1 MEEPNFS
8 KQDGSTVHTSTLRD
22 LAAVM
27 FRHRRLMV
35 LSFFGVLLGA
45 SVTAVLQPNRYEAGV
60 KILVKRERVDPLVTS
75 DASTQSQ
82 FAPGVTE
89 EELNSEVELLKSRD
103 MLEKVVLAC
112 DLQQQRRSGM
122 SRVLG
127 VISGRMVNPS
137 PEKGMQIAIAVDML
151 QKTLGVEVVKK
162 SNLIAVNYES
172 PDPEL
177 AGRILTALTNFYL
190 EKHLAVHR
198 PPGAFDFFQQETQ
211 RYRKG
216 LDDAEARLVSFT
228 HGGAPVSAK
237 LEKEVALQ
245 KLAEFDG
252 TLKQTLASIA
262 ETQQRIRVLQEQTA
276 TIPTRMVTQVHNAD
290 DAALLSQIRSN
301 LLTLELK
308 RTELLGKFEPSY
320 RPVQEV
326 DAQIAQTRVTLA
338 AAEKSQLHD
347 ETTDRDPTY
356 EWVREELTKSKAD
369 LASLQARA
377 KATAMTVRL
386 YRENARSLEQNEVI
400 QDDLTRTVKATE
412 DNYLLY
418 LRKEE
423 EARISDALDRKRIIN
438 VAVAEAASVPALPS
452 NHRSMTV
459 VVGLLL
465 ATLTSVGLAFASD
478 YMDPTFR
485 TPDEVSSFL
494 NTPVLATMSQNG
506 KNGTANRVSKNG
518 ATTYVS

>member
-1 MEEPNFS
+1 M
-8 KQDGSTVHTSTLRD
+8 L
-22 LAAVM
+22 
-27 FRHRRLMV
+27 
-35 LSFFGVLLGA
+35 LSFFGVLSGA
-45 SVTAVLQPNRYEAGV
+45 ILAAMLQANRYEAGV
-60 KILVKRERVDPLVTS
+60 KILVKRERVDPVVTS
-75 DASTQSQ
+75 EASTQSQ

-89 EELNSEVELLKSRD
+89 EEINSEVELLKSRD

-112 DLQQQRRSGM
+112 NLQQQRPSAI
-122 SRVLG
+122 SRVLHSMSRQTTDR
-127 VISGRMVNPS
+127 V
-137 PEKGMQIAIAVDML
+137 PEKEKQIEIAVG
-151 QKTLGVEVVKK
+151 TLEKKLSVEVLKK
-162 SNLIAVNYES
+162 TNLIAVNYES

-177 AGRILTALTNFYL
+177 ADRVLVALTNFYL

-198 PPGAFDFFQQETQ
+198 PPGAFDFFHQETQ

-216 LDDAEARLVSFT
+216 LADAEARLVEFT

-252 TLKQTLASIA
+252 TLKQTRASIA
-262 ETQQRIRVLQEQTA
+262 ETEHRIRVLQDQAA
-276 TIPTRMVTQVHNAD
+276 TIPTRMVTQVHNTD
-290 DAALLSQIRSN
+290 DATLLSQIRSD

-326 DAQIAQTRVTLA
+326 DAQIAQTRATLT

-356 EWVREELTKSKAD
+356 EWVREELAKSKTD

-377 KATAMTVRL
+377 EATALTVRS
-386 YRENARSLEQNEVI
+386 YRENARSLEQNEVV

-412 DNYLLY
+412 ENYLLY

-438 VAVAEAASVPALPS
+438 VAVAEAATVPALPT

-459 VVGLLL
+459 LVGLLL
-465 ATLTSVGLAFASD
+465 ASVTSLGLAFISD
-478 YMDPTFR
+478 YLDPTFR
-485 TPDEVSSFL
+485 TPEEVGSFL

-506 KNGTANRVSKNG
+506 KNGTTNRVPKNG
-518 ATTYVS
+518 DTLYVS